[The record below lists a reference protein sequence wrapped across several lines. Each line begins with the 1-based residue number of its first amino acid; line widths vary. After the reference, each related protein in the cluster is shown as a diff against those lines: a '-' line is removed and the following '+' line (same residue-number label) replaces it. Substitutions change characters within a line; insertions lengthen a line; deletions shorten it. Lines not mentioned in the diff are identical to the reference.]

1 MRCLTAG
8 ATMRLISL
16 VILFLATT
24 AFAQSKDLA
33 YFCVGEAAGGL
44 WYNQQTKKWE
54 GHSSI
59 PSQKFVLKIKFP
71 DARVRKGASEK
82 QASDYNITITKTGE
96 NTGLPCRGYDANETV
111 TVSDLYGIFISCI
124 TSGNEYQF
132 SLGTRRFLSI
142 YRYGYTN
149 GKDNNDDNPSVEA
162 GTCTKID

>member
-16 VILFLATT
+16 VILFLAST

-71 DARVRKGASEK
+71 GARVRKGASEK

-96 NTGLPCRGYDANETV
+96 NTGLPCRANETV

-124 TSGNEYQF
+124 MSGNEYQF
-132 SLGTRRFLSI
+132 NLGTNRFLSI

-149 GKDNNDDNPSVEA
+149 GQDNNDNTPHVEV